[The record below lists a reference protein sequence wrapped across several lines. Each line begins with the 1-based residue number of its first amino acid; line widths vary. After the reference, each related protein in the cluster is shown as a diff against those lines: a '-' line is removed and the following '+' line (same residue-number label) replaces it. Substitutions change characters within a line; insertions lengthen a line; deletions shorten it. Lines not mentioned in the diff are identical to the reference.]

1 MLPLKKRIAPL
12 QIGALLKSI
21 FVVLLLLTLLWM
33 VTSLLFFHD
42 ILVSRPFLVMNLVLS
57 LFLGWFFYRYYR
69 HTILTYDEEGF
80 ELRQGRRVVQ
90 GRWKEYSS
98 LSLVHLGRGD
108 FVVRLY
114 KDEKEI
120 LDLPASALR
129 LDPSRFRFE
138 VMKFRGESPIRS
150 LNEKRLDNLPAS

>member
-1 MLPLKKRIAPL
+1 MKRRIAPL
-12 QIGALLKSI
+12 QIGDLFKSI
-21 FVVLLLLTLLWM
+21 FLMLLLITILWA
-33 VTSLLFFHD
+33 VTSLLLFRD
-42 ILVSRPFLVMNLVLS
+42 ILVSRPLLVMNLVLS

-69 HTILTYDEEGF
+69 HTIFIYDEEGF

-98 LSLVHLGRGD
+98 LSLFHLGRGD

-114 KDEKEI
+114 RDEEEF

-129 LDPSRFRFE
+129 LDPSRLRFE
-138 VMKFRGESPIRS
+138 VMKFMGKNPTGS
-150 LNEKRLDNLPAS
+150 LNEKRLDNFPAS